1 MNHKSSS
8 STYNA
13 GRVTLNQYS
22 KLHRNNDSN
31 SIGSSSHMGGHIGN
45 YTSSGLNNQHFL
57 NQDSIESGHSP
68 KQASI
73 FHQQRSSIEKKDT
86 ESP

>member
-45 YTSSGLNNQHFL
+45 Y
-57 NQDSIESGHSP
+57 QDSIESRHSP
-68 KQASI
+68 KQGSM
-73 FHQQRSSIEKKDT
+73 FH
-86 ESP
+86 